1 MTGPLSEDDL
11 IATLFA
17 PIAGPGALGLKDD
30 VACFTPPAGC
40 DLVVT
45 ADAVV
50 AGVHFLADDGPKAI
64 ARKALRVNVSDL
76 AAKGADP
83 LGFVMTIALP
93 GDVQNEWLTAFAAT
107 LGDDAARWS
116 CPLLGGDS
124 VRTPGPLSISIT
136 ALGAVPAGTLVA
148 RTGAKPGDLIYVSGF
163 IGDAA
168 LGLHVRRRAAAWIER
183 LTDASHD
190 YLLGRFL
197 FPQPRLALNHALRH
211 HASGAMDVSDGLVG
225 DLTKMIRASGAGARV
240 ELSRVPL
247 SDAVRAA
254 MRLEP
259 SLFEV
264 AVTGGDDYEIL
275 CTVPPLNAAAFEAA
289 ARATGVPVA
298 RIGQVNEHAHSGVV
312 FLEAGGARKSF
323 ARGSYSHF

>member
-17 PIAGPGALGLKDD
+17 PIAGAGGLGLKDD
-30 VACFTPPAGC
+30 VACFTPPEGC

-45 ADAVV
+45 TDAIVS
-50 AGVHFLADDGPKAI
+50 GVHFLEDDGPEAI

-83 LGFVMTIALP
+83 LGFVMTLALP
-93 GDVQNEWLTAFAAT
+93 VGAPAEWIRAFATA
-107 LGDDAARWS
+107 LGDDAARWA
-116 CPLLGGDS
+116 CPLLGGDT

-136 ALGAVPAGTLVA
+136 ALGAVPHGKLVA
-148 RTGAKPGDLIYVSGF
+148 RTGAKAGDLIYVSGF

-168 LGLHVRRRAAAWIER
+168 LGLHVRQRQAPWIER

-197 FPQPRLALNHALRH
+197 FPQPRLALNHVLRDQ
-211 HASGAMDVSDGLVG
+211 ASAAMDVSDGLVG
-225 DLTKMIRASGAGARV
+225 DLTKMVRASGVGARI

-254 MRLEP
+254 MRLDP
-259 SLFEV
+259 ALFDI
-264 AVTGGDDYEIL
+264 AVTGGDDYEVL
-275 CTVPPLNAAAFEAA
+275 CAVSPMNAAAFEAD
-289 ARATGVPVA
+289 ARAAGVHVA
-298 RIGQVNEHAHSGVV
+298 RIGQANEYAHLGAV
-312 FLEAGGARKSF
+312 FLDASGAQRKF

>member
-17 PIAGPGALGLKDD
+17 PIAGPGALDLKDD

-50 AGVHFLADDGPKAI
+50 AGVHFLPDDPPETI
-64 ARKALRVNVSDL
+64 ARKALRVNISDL

-93 GDVQNEWLTAFAAT
+93 VGVQSEWLTAFAAA
-107 LGDDAARWS
+107 LGDDAVKWV
-116 CPLLGGDS
+116 CPLLGGDT
-124 VRTPGPLSISIT
+124 VHTPGPLSISIT
-136 ALGAVPAGTLVA
+136 ALGAVPSGTLVA
-148 RTGAKPGDLIYVSGF
+148 RTGARPGDLIYVTGF

-168 LGLHVRRRAAAWIER
+168 LGLHVRQGAAPWVER
-183 LTDASHD
+183 LSDLSYN

-197 FPQPRLALNHALRH
+197 HPQPRLALNHALRD

-225 DLTKMIRASGAGARV
+225 DVAKMMRASGVGARV
-240 ELSRVPL
+240 EIARLPL

-254 MRLEP
+254 LRLEP
-259 SLFEV
+259 ALFDNV
-264 AVTGGDDYEIL
+264 LTGGDDYEIL
-275 CTVPPLNAAAFEAA
+275 CTVPPLQAIAFEAA
-289 ARATGVPVA
+289 ARECGVHVA
-298 RIGQVNEHAHSGVV
+298 RIGQVNEHTDAGAI
-312 FLEAGGARKSF
+312 FLDANGARRNF
-323 ARGSYSHF
+323 VRGSYSHF

>member
-1 MTGPLSEDDL
+1 MTGPMSEDDL

-30 VACFTPPAGC
+30 VACFTPPEGC

-45 ADAVV
+45 TDAVV
-50 AGVHFLADDGPKAI
+50 AGVHFLPDDGPEAI

-83 LGFVMTIALP
+83 LGFVMTLALP
-93 GDVQNEWLTAFAAT
+93 ADVTREWIETFAVT
-107 LGDDAARWS
+107 LGDDAARWR
-116 CPLLGGDS
+116 CPLLGGDT
-124 VRTPGPLSISIT
+124 VHTPGPLSISIT
-136 ALGAVPAGTLVA
+136 ALGAVPTGQLVP
-148 RTGAKPGDLIYVSGF
+148 RTGARLGDLLYVSGF

-168 LGLHVRRRAAAWIER
+168 LGLHVRQRQAPWIER
-183 LTDASHD
+183 LSDASHD
-190 YLLGRFL
+190 YLLGRFM
-197 FPQPRLALNHALRH
+197 FPQPRLAINHVVRD

-225 DLTKMIRASGAGARV
+225 DLSKMIRASGVGARV

-254 MRLEP
+254 MRLDA
-259 SLFEV
+259 SLFDV
-264 AVTGGDDYEIL
+264 GITGGDDYEIL
-275 CTVPPLNAAAFEAA
+275 CSVPPLNAAAFEAA
-289 ARATGVPVA
+289 ARAAGVAVA
-298 RIGQVNEHAHSGVV
+298 RIGQVNEHAQLGAV
-312 FLEAGGARKSF
+312 FLDANGAQRKF

>member
-11 IATLFA
+11 IATFFA
-17 PIAGPGALGLKDD
+17 PIAGPGGLGLKDD
-30 VACFTPPAGC
+30 VACFTPPPGC

-45 ADAVV
+45 TDAIVS
-50 AGVHFLADDGPKAI
+50 GVHFLEDDGPEAI

-83 LGFVMTIALP
+83 LGFVMTLALP
-93 GDVQNEWLTAFAAT
+93 AGLQTAWIRAFATT
-107 LGDDAARWS
+107 LGDDAARWA
-116 CPLLGGDS
+116 CPLLGGDT
-124 VRTPGPLSISIT
+124 VRTPGPLTISIT
-136 ALGAVPAGTLVA
+136 ALGAAPTGKMVP
-148 RTGAKPGDLIYVSGF
+148 RTRAKAGDLLYVSGF

-168 LGLHVRRRAAAWIER
+168 LGLHVRQRQAPWIER

-197 FPQPRLALNHALRH
+197 FPQPRLALNHVVRE
-211 HASGAMDVSDGLVG
+211 HASAAMDVSDGLVG
-225 DLTKMIRASGAGARV
+225 DLAKLVRASALGARV

-254 MRLEP
+254 MRIDA
-259 SLFEV
+259 SLFDI
-264 AVTGGDDYEIL
+264 AITGGDDYEIL
-275 CTVPPLNAAAFEAA
+275 CAVPPMNAAAFEAD
-289 ARATGVPVA
+289 ARAAGVHVA
-298 RIGQVNEHAHSGVV
+298 RIGQTNEYAHLGAV
-312 FLEAGGARKSF
+312 FLDASGAQRKF

>member
-30 VACFTPPAGC
+30 AACITPPAGY

-45 ADAVV
+45 ADAIIS
-50 AGVHFLADDGPKAI
+50 GVHFLADDPPETI
-64 ARKALRVNVSDL
+64 ARKAVRVNVSDL

-83 LGFVMTIALP
+83 LGFVMTLALP
-93 GDVQNEWLTAFAAT
+93 SGVPADWLQTFAAT
-107 LGDDAARWS
+107 LGDDAARWA
-116 CPLLGGDS
+116 CPLLGGDT

-136 ALGAVPAGTLVA
+136 ALGAVPSGSLVA
-148 RTGAKPGDLIYVSGF
+148 RTGAKPGDLVYVSGF

-168 LGLHVRRRAAAWIER
+168 LGLRVRMRDAAWVER
-183 LTDASHD
+183 ISDASYD

-197 FPQPRLALNHALRH
+197 YPQPRLALAPVLREY
-211 HASGAMDVSDGLVG
+211 ASGAMDVSDGLVG
-225 DLTKMIRASGAGARV
+225 DLAKMMKASGCGARI

-254 MRLEP
+254 MRMEAA
-259 SLFEV
+259 LFDM
-264 AVTGGDDYEIL
+264 ALTGGDDYEIL
-275 CTVPPLNAAAFEAA
+275 CTVAPMNAAAFESA
-289 ARATGVPVA
+289 ARAVSVPVA
-298 RIGQVNEHAHSGVV
+298 RIGQVNEHAQSSVV
-312 FLEAGGARKSF
+312 FLESGGARKIF

>member
-1 MTGPLSEDDL
+1 MSSPLSEDDL

-50 AGVHFLADDGPKAI
+50 ADVHFLSDDPPATI

-83 LGFVMTIALP
+83 LGFVMTIAFP
-93 GDVQNEWLTAFAAT
+93 QGVQ
-107 LGDDAARWS
+107 GRMDRR
-116 CPLLGGDS
+116 
-124 VRTPGPLSISIT
+124 VR
-136 ALGAVPAGTLVA
+136 AGVGRRFETLVLSLAGRRHGAYAGPADDLDHGAGRGSHGRA
-148 RTGAKPGDLIYVSGF
+148 RRAHGRASGRSS
-163 IGDAA
+163 
-168 LGLHVRRRAAAWIER
+168 LCVRLHRRRGAGPSCAAGRKQWASR
-183 LTDASHD
+183 LVGASRD
-190 YLLGRFL
+190 YLVERFMH
-197 FPQPRLALNHALRH
+197 PQPRHDLRH
-211 HASGAMDVSDGLVG
+211 VVRDHASGAMDVSDGLVG
-225 DLTKMIRASGAGARV
+225 DLSKMMRASRVNGKV
-240 ELSRVPL
+240 ELARVPL

-254 MRLEP
+254 MRIEP
-259 SLFEV
+259 ALFET

-275 CTVPPLNAAAFEAA
+275 CSVPQSHAAAFEAG
-289 ARATGVPVA
+289 ARAVGVPVA
-298 RIGQVNEHAHSGVV
+298 RIGYVTDEDHP
-312 FLEAGGARKSF
+312 GAEFFDGNGQRKTF

>member
-1 MTGPLSEDDL
+1 MSSPLSEDEL

-45 ADAVV
+45 ADAIV
-50 AGVHFLADDGPKAI
+50 AGVHFLPDDPPETI

-83 LGFVMTIALP
+83 LGFVLTIAFP
-93 GDVQNEWLTAFAAT
+93 QDVQVDWIAAFALA
-107 LGDDAARWS
+107 LGEDSRLWL
-116 CPLLGGDS
+116 CPLLGGDT
-124 VRTPGPLSISIT
+124 VRTRGPLTISIT
-136 ALGAVPAGTLVA
+136 ALGAVPTGALVA
-148 RTGAKPGDLIYVSGF
+148 RTGARAGDLLYVSGF

-168 LGLHVRRRAAAWIER
+168 LGLHVRQGEKPWAARLVGASRDYLIER
-183 LTDASHD
+183 FMH
-190 YLLGRFL
+190 
-197 FPQPRLALNHALRH
+197 PQPRLDLRH
-211 HASGAMDVSDGLVG
+211 VVRDHASGAMDVSDGLVG
-225 DLTKMIRASGAGARV
+225 DLSKMMRASRVSGKV
-240 ELSRVPL
+240 ELARVPL

-254 MRLEP
+254 MRLE
-259 SLFEV
+259 SALFET

-275 CTVPPLNAAAFEAA
+275 CSVPQSHAAAFEAG
-289 ARATGVPVA
+289 ARAVGVPVA
-298 RIGQVNEHAHSGVV
+298 RIGYVSDEDHP
-312 FLEAGGARKSF
+312 GAEFFDGNGHRKTF

>member
-1 MTGPLSEDDL
+1 MTGPMSEDDL
-11 IATLFA
+11 IATVFA

-50 AGVHFLADDGPKAI
+50 SGVHFLPDDGPEAI

-83 LGFVMTIALP
+83 LGFVMTLALP
-93 GDVQNEWLTAFAAT
+93 ADVTRTWIEAFAVA
-107 LGDDAARWS
+107 LGDDAARFR
-116 CPLLGGDS
+116 CPLLGGDT

-136 ALGAVPAGTLVA
+136 AFGAVPHGQLVP
-148 RTGAKPGDLIYVSGF
+148 RTGVRAGDLIYVSGF

-168 LGLHVRRRAAAWIER
+168 LGLQVRLRQAPWIDR
-183 LTDASHD
+183 LSDASHD

-197 FPQPRLALNHALRH
+197 FPQPRLAISQVVRD

-225 DLTKMIRASGAGARV
+225 DLSKMMRASGVGARI

-254 MRLEP
+254 MRLE
-259 SLFEV
+259 SALFDT
-264 AVTGGDDYEIL
+264 AITGGDDYEIL
-275 CTVPPLNAAAFEAA
+275 CAVPPLKAAAFEAA
-289 ARATGVPVA
+289 ARASGVAVA
-298 RIGQVNEHAHSGVV
+298 RIGQANEHAHLAAI
-312 FLEAGGARKSF
+312 FLDAAGAQRKF